1 MNSRLANLTTKIK
14 SPIPRFLGP
23 HHVKMGPPAWQ
34 TPFNCPLRT
43 DPLSVFTRGQSPLAR
58 RVDERVTVD
67 SLTIDAPHTRPDRST
82 QGRPCQTQRMSYGAV
97 FDSSSRRSA
106 WLTLRAA
113 AESLA

>member
-1 MNSRLANLTTKIK
+1 MKTRLPQQAPQIK
-14 SPIPRFLGP
+14 FSNPRFLGP
-23 HHVKMGPPAWQ
+23 HHVKMGPSAWQ
-34 TPFNCPLRT
+34 TPLNCPLRT

-58 RVDERVTVD
+58 RVDERATVD
-67 SLTIDAPHTRPDRST
+67 SLAVDAPHTRPDRSA
-82 QGRPCQTQRMSYGAV
+82 QGRSCQTQRMSYGAV